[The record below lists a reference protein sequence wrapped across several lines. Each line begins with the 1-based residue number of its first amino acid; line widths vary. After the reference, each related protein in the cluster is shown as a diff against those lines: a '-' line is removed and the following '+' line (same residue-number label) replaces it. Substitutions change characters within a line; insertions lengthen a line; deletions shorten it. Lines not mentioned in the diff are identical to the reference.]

1 MSYLTFL
8 NDRQAVRERGDW
20 FVELYLISPLGVATT
35 LRFSRRGTV
44 IGPSSITVLTGEVIP
59 ANTPYRKRVLLA
71 PVSTW
76 SLWQSGQILSDS
88 IPSYGS
94 MTLNNRDGGLDQY
107 RPINGWIWSGQ
118 KYKVF
123 FGDSGSDQFLAA
135 SLGKSADGYLG
146 MPVFTLSDITIPL
159 NGYEILFGA
168 VGGQNSSAA
177 NSQSNLQIPLGSATV
192 DRSNPNA
199 SSNSNPAA
207 SLSVPTTKR
216 VFRGSSYMLELS
228 GVRTVTY
235 GAAGTPASLALRT
248 TLTLETWLWIDT
260 YPNANITWWGWAT
273 AGNGRP
279 WWLVMT
285 ATGGIIL
292 ATYIAGGVQ
301 TVSTVATLSVK
312 TSYHLSV
319 IVNGQSVTFI
329 IWNDDAKT
337 TIVEVYP
344 TGFSVATRDALNASA
359 VYVLAT
365 ANVAVVWH
373 DEMRVWNVARV
384 QSDIEADRFHT
395 FIAGS
400 IPSTLVHYVTMDDG
414 TGTTP
419 VDSSA
424 TAANGTITGAGSS
437 TWLYAQEGEAILAGT
452 PKPDVWGERWG
463 VAPVL
468 VDPVRQG
475 YMVAGGQG
483 GVNSIV
489 TYEGASPHT
498 MDATAAS
505 YRAYLTTTPTA
516 GHSLPYLARG
526 LFKLGSKPTLPV
538 SALVKGYN
546 GGALGYVNT
555 GATIT
560 RDMIT
565 RRGPK
570 IADPASID
578 TASFTAYNTA
588 LPYIMGCYYASPV
601 ELGTAL
607 DFNMASGGGW
617 WGYLRATAL
626 FHIQQFT
633 GTSSGAP
640 DYAFD
645 QRRIVSLTPLPA
657 EGVVYEVIVRFRHND
672 VVLKENE
679 VAAAIVGTIGW
690 QQWTMEWQAQRA
702 TDETLRAQYGNT
714 GVGISLTIDTGLQYA
729 PDALALAKYLLS
741 ILKGVKDGWT
751 VTLDSSGLQLTPGM
765 SVSLSVTLQSGTAR
779 LDLDGTNNYLVMS
792 VVDGQQQ
799 GTVQVDLWGTTTQG
813 FALVKSGSTDAGLIG
828 DGTGVMLV

>member
-1 MSYLTFL
+1 MSYSTFL
-8 NDRQAVRERGDW
+8 SDRQAVRERGDW
-20 FVELYLISPLGVATT
+20 LVELYLISPLGVATT
-35 LRFSRRGTV
+35 LRYSRRGTI
-44 IGPSSITVLTGEVIP
+44 IGPSSITVSTGEIIP
-59 ANTPYRKRVLLA
+59 ANTPYRKRLITA
-71 PVSTW
+71 PTSTQY
-76 SLWQSGQILSDS
+76 LWQSGQILSDS

-94 MTLNNRDGGLDQY
+94 MTFNNLDGGLDQY

-123 FGDSGSDQFLAA
+123 FGDSGSDQLLAA

-146 MPVFTLSDITIPL
+146 MPVFTLTDVTVPL
-159 NGYEILFGA
+159 SGYEILFGT
-168 VGGQNSSAA
+168 G
-177 NSQSNLQIPLGSATV
+177 SQSNLQAPMGSVTV
-192 DRSNPNA
+192 DRSNPN
-199 SSNSNPAA
+199 SSGGNPAS

-228 GVRTVTY
+228 AARTVGY
-235 GAAGTPASLALRT
+235 GAAGTPAAVAIRGD
-248 TLTLETWLWIDT
+248 LTLESWIWIDT
-260 YPNANITWWGWAT
+260 YPNANVTWWGWMGV
-273 AGNGRP
+273 AGGAGRP
-279 WWLVMT
+279 WWLVLT
-285 ATGGIIL
+285 STGQVIL
-292 ATYIAGGVQ
+292 ASSVGGASQ
-301 TVSTVATLSVK
+301 TVTTTTTLTLK
-312 TSYHLSV
+312 TMFHLS
-319 IVNGQSVTFI
+319 IVVSGVSATFYF
-329 IWNDDAKT
+329 WNDDAQTLT
-337 TIVEVYP
+337 TETFVNAF
-344 TGFSVATRDALNASA
+344 TATPRDALNAGA
-359 VYVLAT
+359 TYALAT
-365 ANVAVVWH
+365 ANVAVIWH
-373 DEMRVWNVARV
+373 DEMRVWNVART
-384 QSDIEADRFHT
+384 QSDIEADRFHP

-400 IPSTLVHYVTMDDG
+400 IPVTLVHYVTMDDG

-419 VDSSA
+419 TDSSA
-424 TAANGTITGAGSS
+424 TAANGTITGAGTS
-437 TWLYAQEGEAILAGT
+437 TWLHAQEGESILAST

-475 YMVAGGQG
+475 YMIAGGQG
-483 GVNSIV
+483 GVNSIT

-505 YRAYLTTTPTA
+505 YRAYLTTTPAA

-578 TASFTAYNTA
+578 TASFTAYNAA
-588 LPYIMGCYYASPV
+588 LPYIMGCFYATPV

-626 FHIQQFT
+626 FHIQQLT
-633 GTSSGAP
+633 GPSLGTP
-640 DYAFD
+640 DYALD
-645 QRRIVSLTPLPA
+645 QRRIIDLTPLPA

-679 VAAAIVGTIGW
+679 VAAAVAAGVTTVIMGTSGW
-690 QQWTMEWQAQRA
+690 QQWTMEWQSRRA

-729 PDALALAKYLLS
+729 VDALALAKYLLS
-741 ILKGVKDGWT
+741 ILKGVKDGWA

-765 SVSLSVTLQSGTAR
+765 SVSLSVTLQSGAAR
-779 LDLDGTNNYLVMS
+779 LNLDGTSNYLVMS
-792 VVDGQQQ
+792 VADNRQQ
-799 GTVQVDLWGTTTQG
+799 GTIQIDLWGATAQG

-828 DGTGVMLV
+828 DGTGSMLV

>member
-20 FVELYLISPLGVATT
+20 LVEFYLISPVGVATT

-44 IGPSSITVLTGEVIP
+44 IGPSSITVAGSGEVLP
-59 ANTPYRKRVLLA
+59 ANTPYRKRVVQA
-71 PVSTW
+71 PTSTQ

-94 MTLNNRDGGLDQY
+94 VTLNNRDGGLDY
-107 RPINGWIWSGQ
+107 LRPVNGWIWSGQ

-123 FGDSGSDQFLAA
+123 FGDSGSDILLAQ
-135 SLGKSADGYLG
+135 SIGKFADGYLG

-159 NGYEILFGA
+159 NGYKILFG
-168 VGGQNSSAA
+168 VG
-177 NSQSNLQIPLGSATV
+177 SQSPMGSITV
-192 DRSNPNA
+192 DRSNPNTGNGGG
-199 SSNSNPAA
+199 SGSNPAA

-235 GAAGTPASLALRT
+235 GAAGTPATVGIRT
-248 TLTLETWLWIDT
+248 SLTLETWIWIDT
-260 YPNANITWWGWAT
+260 YPNANVTWWGWTVA
-273 AGNGRP
+273 ANGRP
-279 WWLVMT
+279 WWVVIT
-285 ATGGIIL
+285 ATGNVIL
-292 ATYIAGGVQ
+292 AAYVAGGVRFV
-301 TVSTVATLSVK
+301 TTVAAIPIK
-312 TSYHLSV
+312 TPCHLS
-319 IVNGQSVTFI
+319 IVVSGQSVTFY
-329 IWNDDAKT
+329 IWDDDAQT
-337 TIVEVYP
+337 TTAEIFA
-344 TGFSVATRDALNASA
+344 TAFTSSTRDALAGTA
-359 VYVLAT
+359 VYALAT
-365 ANVAVVWH
+365 ANVAVIWH
-373 DEMRVWNVARV
+373 DDMRVWNVART

-414 TGTTP
+414 AGTTP

-424 TAANGTITGAGSS
+424 TAANGTITGAGTS

-475 YMVAGGQG
+475 YMVAGDQG

-505 YRAYLTTTPTA
+505 YRAYLVATPGA
-516 GHSLPYLARG
+516 GHCLPYLARG

-538 SALVKGYN
+538 SALVKGYS
-546 GGALGYVNT
+546 GGALGYANT

-578 TASFTAYNTA
+578 TSSFTAYDAA
-588 LPYIMGCYYASPV
+588 LPYIMGCFYAAPV

-607 DFNMASGGGW
+607 DFNMQSGGGW
-617 WGYLRATAL
+617 WGYLRASAL
-626 FHIQQFT
+626 FHIQQFA
-633 GTSSGAP
+633 GPSSGTP

-645 QRRIVSLTPLPA
+645 QRRIVDLTPLPA

-679 VAAAIVGTIGW
+679 VAAAIAAGVITVVMGTSGW
-690 QQWTMEWQAQRA
+690 QQWTMEWQSQRA
-702 TDETLRAQYGNT
+702 TDETLRTQYGLT
-714 GVGISLTIDTGLQYA
+714 GSGISLTIDTGLQYA
-729 PDALALAKYLLS
+729 VDAKALANYLLS
-741 ILKGVKDGWT
+741 VLKGVKDGWS
-751 VTLDSSGLQLTPGM
+751 VTLDSTGYQLTPGM
-765 SVSLSVTLQSGTAR
+765 TVTLAVSLQSGVVR
-779 LDLDGTNNYLVMS
+779 LNLDGTKKYLVMS
-792 VVDGQQQ
+792 AADNKQA
-799 GTVQVDLWGTTTQG
+799 GTLQADLWG
-813 FALVKSGSTDAGLIG
+813 
-828 DGTGVMLV
+828 